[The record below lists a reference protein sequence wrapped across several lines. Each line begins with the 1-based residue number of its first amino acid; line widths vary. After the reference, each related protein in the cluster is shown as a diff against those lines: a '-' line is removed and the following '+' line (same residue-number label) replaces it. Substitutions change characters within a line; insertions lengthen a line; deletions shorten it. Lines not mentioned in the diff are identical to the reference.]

1 MVAKIDF
8 QYITSGMNQIDRLWL
23 TNPTLAYADWQARE
37 AAGADRRPFSARSI
51 VQHEA
56 MFERFRR
63 HLFAVDE
70 TLATFG
76 SDHIAAFWQVPEAS
90 SYSAATRM
98 RYLKLLDRLCRH
110 LVAIGVRQG
119 NPAEKLVRDGQ
130 WPKDDPA
137 PIFLPEDAD
146 ARLQAYVQ
154 PHAGDDLAML
164 RSRAIVAFFLGTGV
178 TVAESRVAQ
187 VVDLQPAAAPPYLH
201 VPAHGARVTR
211 TVHLDSF
218 AVPILS
224 AWLERRASLPYSGD
238 LVFSLKPSGIPIA
251 EMSLG
256 RIVRAALGII
266 DFEADDMS
274 PRILR
279 NTFCRRQLLAGRSS
293 EDVSKLM
300 GLVSS
305 RTCDRIAATI
315 E

>member
-1 MVAKIDF
+1 
-8 QYITSGMNQIDRLWL
+8 MNRFDRLWQ
-23 TNPTLAYADWQARE
+23 TDPPRAYADWQARE

-63 HLFAVDE
+63 HLFAVNE

-76 SDHIAAFWQVPEAS
+76 SDHIEAFWRTPEAGG
-90 SYSAATRM
+90 YSAATRM
-98 RYLKLLDRLCRH
+98 RYMKLLDRLCRH
-110 LVAIGVRQG
+110 LVAIGVREG
-119 NPAEKLVRDGQ
+119 NPAEKLVRDGR
-130 WPKDDPA
+130 WPQDDPL

-146 ARLQAYVQ
+146 SRLQAHVQ
-154 PHAGDDLAML
+154 PHAGDNLPTL
-164 RSRAIVAFFLGTGV
+164 RSRAIVAFFFGTGV
-178 TVAESRVAQ
+178 TVAEGRSAQ
-187 VVDLQPAAAPPYLH
+187 VADLHPAAAPPYLR
-201 VPAHGARVTR
+201 VPAHGARDTR
-211 TVHLDSF
+211 TVHLDAF

-224 AWLERRASLPYSGD
+224 AWIELRASLPYSGE
-238 LVFSLKPSGIPIA
+238 LLFSLQPSGIPIA

-256 RIVRAALGII
+256 RIVRAALAMI

-274 PRILR
+274 PRVLR

-293 EDVSKLM
+293 EDVSKQL